1 MKKRFIIRIQ
11 SFSDVITNSSSEL
24 FVVEKNGKT
33 AKELEQMLENYK
45 REHNDWDFSGMG
57 GELSVREFSATE
69 HLDETVDWFFHQIGF
84 GRTHY
89 DKDKDEWVYDEII
102 TEERKKEIID
112 YKKLQ
117 EFIFER
123 CKAKGIPKDG
133 FIIDIDNC
141 SKKTIEFI
149 KKDLGGVL
157 YE

>member
-1 MKKRFIIRIQ
+1 MKKRFIIQIQ

-24 FVVEKNGKT
+24 FVVKKRKRT
-33 AKELEQMLENYK
+33 AEELENMLENYK
-45 REHNDWDFSGMG
+45 NEHNDYAYSGMG

-69 HLDETVDWFFHQIGF
+69 HVNETVDWFFREVGF
-84 GRTHY
+84 GSSHY
-89 DKDKDEWVYDEII
+89 DREKNEWVNDEII

-123 CKAKGIPKDG
+123 CKAKGLPKEG

-149 KKDLGGVL
+149 EKDLGGVR

>member
-1 MKKRFIIRIQ
+1 MRKKYIIQIQ

-24 FVVEKNGKT
+24 FVVKKRKRT
-33 AKELEQMLENYK
+33 AKEIANILENYK
-45 REHNDWDFSGMG
+45 REHNDYACSGMG

-69 HLDETVDWFFHQIGF
+69 HLDETIDWFFHEIGF
-84 GRTHY
+84 GGSHY
-89 DKDKDEWVYDEII
+89 DRDKDEWVNDEII

-112 YKKLQ
+112 YNKLQ
-117 EFIFER
+117 EFILER
-123 CKAKGIPKDG
+123 CKAKGFPKEG

-149 KKDLGGVL
+149 EKDLGGVR

>member
-1 MKKRFIIRIQ
+1 MKKRFIIHIQ

-24 FVVEKNGKT
+24 FVVKKRKRT
-33 AKELEQMLENYK
+33 AKELENMLENYK
-45 REHNDWDFSGMG
+45 REHNDYECSGMG

-69 HLDETVDWFFHQIGF
+69 HLDENVDCFFHEIGF
-84 GRTHY
+84 GSTHY
-89 DKDKDEWVYDEII
+89 DKDKNEWVDDEII

-123 CKAKGIPKDG
+123 FKAKGLPKEG